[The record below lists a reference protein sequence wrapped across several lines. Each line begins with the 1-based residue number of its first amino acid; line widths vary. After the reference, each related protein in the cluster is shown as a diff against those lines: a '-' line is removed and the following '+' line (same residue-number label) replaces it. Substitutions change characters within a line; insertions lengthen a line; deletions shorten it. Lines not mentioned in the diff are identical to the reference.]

1 MKIQQ
6 ISIFLENAT
15 GRMAEVTRILKDG
28 GINLRAI
35 MVADTADFGI
45 LRIIADNPEKAIE
58 ILHNANFTTKTT
70 SVLAVTVRD
79 EGGSLASVLGIF
91 EKNGM
96 NIEYLYSFVLTNHN
110 TAKILMRVEDTERA
124 VAMLQQKGIKLLS
137 EKIL

>member
-58 ILHNANFTTKTT
+58 ILHNANFTTKTKGSGLGLAICKSIVT
-70 SVLAVTVRD
+70 QSHGDIYYSKSKELGGADFTVVLP
-79 EGGSLASVLGIF
+79 IF
-91 EKNGM
+91 TEV
-96 NIEYLYSFVLTNHN
+96 S
-110 TAKILMRVEDTERA
+110 EDYT
-124 VAMLQQKGIKLLS
+124 
-137 EKIL
+137 